1 MDPFLQ
7 SLTMTYLLYPILGL
21 LLVGL
26 GIFIAKKNALLGN
39 KRLVGYTIGAILV
52 LSAPA
57 MLGFLNYNFMP
68 YCYMALIVL
77 YLLLGWYNTRFVYWV
92 FKGEFKYRHELLLTL
107 FIQIAAML
115 FFVLVF
121 NLCNDLQYGLW
132 ASTTMLSFVF
142 VSLFIQSYH
151 LFLAIPEP
159 IYKMWKY
166 TDSDSTDMYDNVDYG
181 TMKVVTLEIYKNEG
195 DVKPL
200 KLKGKISE
208 ELPFGVWIRQL
219 IEDYNKK
226 SPLSPIQHRSDED
239 EDTWIFYCHNS
250 IFLPKRYIDYETT
263 PKNNKI
269 RDNSFIVAKRIK
281 EYQIEE

>member
-1 MDPFLQ
+1 MTSFLQ
-7 SLTMTYLLYPILGL
+7 GLTMTYLLWPLLGL

-26 GIFIAKKNALLGN
+26 GAFIAKKNTLLSN
-39 KRLVGYTIGAILV
+39 KRLVGYFLGAVIVLV
-52 LSAPA
+52 LPA
-57 MLGFLNYNFMP
+57 LLGFLNYDFMP
-68 YCYMALIVL
+68 AGYIALMGI
-77 YLLLGWYNTRFVYWV
+77 YLIPGWYNTRLMGWV
-92 FKGEFKYRHELLLTL
+92 FNGEFKYKQEFLLTI
-107 FIQIAAML
+107 FIQLAAML

-166 TDSDSTDMYDNVDYG
+166 TDSDSTDMYDSVDYG

-219 IEDYNKK
+219 IGDYNKK
-226 SPLSPIQHRSDED
+226 SPLSPIQHSSDEG

-281 EYQIEE
+281 EYKIEE